1 MSRKKDAKYIVKDV
15 EISSHESDEEDSDE
29 ENSNEE
35 NSVEGTIYIK
45 KRLKVLYLKHNPFLR
60 ISTRLKEFWI
70 IA

>member
-35 NSVEGTIYIK
+35 NSGIENYIK